1 MTLIFQRSTGYNK
14 PAKALGRGNSS
25 GKGASSGKGI
35 KGQLARAGKW
45 SKVPAH
51 FEGGQTPLHRR
62 LPKLRGFKRFFKN
75 QDTIQVIN
83 LGRLCTLEAVANGD
97 VITKESLVTLGCIRN
112 TVDMV
117 KVLGNGTCNKKLQ
130 FQDIELF
137 SESARLKIEQS
148 WGSIA

>member
-1 MTLIFQRSTGYNK
+1 MTLIFQKSSGYNK

-51 FEGGQTPLHRR
+51 FEGWQTPLHRR

-75 QDTIQVIN
+75 QESIQVIN
-83 LGRLCTLEAVANGD
+83 LGRLCALETLNDGD
-97 VITKESLVTLGCIRN
+97 SITKESLVAHGCIRN
-112 TVDMV
+112 TTDIV
-117 KVLGNGTCNKKLQ
+117 KVLGNGICNKKLH

-137 SESARLKIEQS
+137 SESARSKVEQS